1 MSQFSKSSEAHRIVS
16 TVGEALVIT
25 TSLIFGTFELRKVKG
40 FNPMHWDTAFKYTI
54 FTTSIII
61 LQQIFSILSYS
72 LSSITSSLAISAV
85 STSLYLVVNI
95 LWVFASLNR
104 YEKIMIV
111 IPGSIHSWII
121 RITRLVVIGIV
132 LSTLIVYLVIQLN
145 PYGTY
150 NSTPTSFV
158 NVFITTCSLV
168 LLLIDVVS
176 AVLMSYKV
184 ISMMQ
189 KASGNQPIPVMEK
202 RKRRFKRLSIF
213 FIIGIILIVLM
224 DVGAAVCVLVLNL
237 ETTAISI
244 VFIHILVTFQLLALL
259 RNGVEFATS
268 GFLISKGSK
277 KHTVEV
283 VTELSSIEMSRLEI

>member
-1 MSQFSKSSEAHRIVS
+1 
-16 TVGEALVIT
+16 
-25 TSLIFGTFELRKVKG
+25 
-40 FNPMHWDTAFKYTI
+40 
-54 FTTSIII
+54 
-61 LQQIFSILSYS
+61 
-72 LSSITSSLAISAV
+72 
-85 STSLYLVVNI
+85 
-95 LWVFASLNR
+95 
-104 YEKIMIV
+104 
-111 IPGSIHSWII
+111 
-121 RITRLVVIGIV
+121 
-132 LSTLIVYLVIQLN
+132 
-145 PYGTY
+145 
-150 NSTPTSFV
+150 
-158 NVFITTCSLV
+158 
-168 LLLIDVVS
+168 
-176 AVLMSYKV
+176 
-184 ISMMQ
+184 MMQ